1 MESTQGLINW
11 ILVVVFTNLAAIG
24 TAILAFV
31 KASKM
36 IPKEVEGAELD
47 NKGKEASV
55 ADQFNEIAL
64 KAAEQAVVLQ
74 DRLLRIEG
82 DYNMLKSAHDELAR
96 KVVMQDVTIKEQ
108 ARTID
113 TQTIRLNQQGTK
125 LTEQDELIA
134 SLRFDLDATTEYNET
149 LIRQLKAKNIT
160 PAQSTKR
167 RKTNGRPLDENLTSG
182 SPTE

>member
-1 MESTQGLINW
+1 MELTKELITW
-11 ILVVVFTNLAAIG
+11 LLVVIGTNLSAVVIAVISWIRAAKMMPKD
-24 TAILAFV
+24 LA
-31 KASKM
+31 
-36 IPKEVEGAELD
+36 GADLD

-96 KVVMQDVTIKEQ
+96 KVVMQDITIKEQ

-113 TQTIRLNQQGTK
+113 TQTVRLNQQGSK
-125 LTEQDELIA
+125 LVEQDELIT
-134 SLRFDLDATTEYNET
+134 SLRFDLDATTEYNNT
-149 LIRQLKAKNIT
+149 LIGQLKAKNIT

-167 RKTNGRPLDENLTSG
+167 RKTNGKSLDENLTSG